1 MKFNSGRPIPLY
13 HVIRWISGQLAFLV
27 FLLGPFVLL
36 ALFLTG
42 QWPTT

>member
-1 MKFNSGRPIPLY
+1 MKFNSGRHMPLS
-13 HVIRWISGQLAFLV
+13 HVIRWTAGQLAFLV
-27 FLLGPFVLL
+27 VLLGPFVLL